1 MADSSNLDELLRFP
15 RGSNSK
21 RGRNLPGPESLSK
34 PTEPRGLNPLDVL
47 SLPPAQ
53 RELVNWLA
61 RRNQARLSEIQQSLA
76 QEPNRIEK
84 TLLDLKEA
92 GYVQEVLIE
101 GQVAYRVVFR
111 GAVSRAGRKLSND
124 IWDLIDLDN
133 ITFLQQVPVFQSLS
147 RQELERI
154 VSKLEE
160 RHFSRNQVI
169 LWQGD
174 PPDLFY
180 LIKRGVVGITR
191 LSSHGNPQFL
201 SYLKQGEVLGEVGL
215 LIGTSSTATVTA
227 LSEVHVLTM
236 KRQDFEDLLANYNRV
251 AVEVAR
257 ILGQRL
263 AATTARLSNTMKDS
277 HVCVLLGI
285 GSGAGCTT
293 LGAAIALILA
303 RAEGQTVYTEYPA
316 PERLPSRFGFVQ
328 RSEITRHPGGYDVFV
343 GQQAPGLPPSVRATL
358 MLDQLR
364 DHYENIVIGAPES
377 VSDKIPY
384 LLDHADQVIIV
395 TLPDPVSRGRARD
408 LRAALKAFISPEQ
421 TSLFTVINRANRE
434 DATVPAAGQAEDEIP
449 FLESL
454 PPLMEQRRDNL
465 PEPLAQV
472 ARSLGNR
479 LGRTNQIGVYIP
491 TTVGVDRSADTKAY
505 LEKTLSFMGQLFGG
519 ATSSQAQG
527 MWSSS
532 KAELVGEAIY
542 IVRSYVTQS
551 DLDRH
556 LPEVIEYAESL
567 KQELKQEAI
576 ALEVNQ
582 KLMLV

>member
-1 MADSSNLDELLRFP
+1 MADSGNLDELLRSP
-15 RGSNSK
+15 RGSNST

-34 PTEPRGLNPLDVL
+34 PAEPKGLNPLDVL

-61 RRNQARLSEIQQSLA
+61 RRNQAGISEIQQSLA
-76 QEPNRIEK
+76 QEPDRIERV
-84 TLLDLKEA
+84 LSDLKEA

-111 GAVSRAGRKLSND
+111 GAVSRAGRKLSNN
-124 IWDLIDLDN
+124 IWNLIDLDN
-133 ITFLQQVPVFQSLS
+133 VTFLQQVPLFQSLS

-154 VSKLEE
+154 ASKLEE
-160 RHFSRNQVI
+160 RHYSRNQVI

-174 PPDLFY
+174 PPNLFY
-180 LIKRGVVGITR
+180 LIKRGVVGVTH
-191 LSSHGNPQFL
+191 LSSHGNAQFL
-201 SYLKQGEVLGEVGL
+201 SYLKQGEILGEVGL
-215 LIGTSSTATVTA
+215 VTGTSSTATVTA
-227 LSEVHVLTM
+227 LSEVQVLTM
-236 KRQDFEDLLANYNRV
+236 KRQDFEDLLANYDRV
-251 AVEVAR
+251 AVGVAR

-263 AATTARLSNTMKDS
+263 AATNARLSNRMKDS

-285 GSGAGCTT
+285 GSGADCTT
-293 LGAAIALILA
+293 LGAAIALTLA
-303 RAEGQTVYTEYPA
+303 QAEGQTVYTEYPA
-316 PERLPSRFGFVQ
+316 PERLLSLFGFAQ
-328 RSEITRHPGGYDVFV
+328 KKEINRHPGGYDVFV
-343 GQQAPGLPPSVRATL
+343 GQQTPRLPPSVRATL

-364 DHYENIVIGAPES
+364 DSYDNIVISAPES
-377 VSDKIPY
+377 VSDKNPC

-395 TLPDPVSRGRARD
+395 ALPDPASRERARD
-408 LRAALKAFISPEQ
+408 LRAALKAFTSPEQ
-421 TSLFTVINRANRE
+421 TSLFTVINHATRE
-434 DATVPAAGQAEDEIP
+434 DATVPASGQAEDEIP

-454 PPLMEQRRDNL
+454 PPLMEQRYDNL
-465 PEPLAQV
+465 PEPLARV

-491 TTVGVDRSADTKAY
+491 ATVGVDGSADTRAY

-519 ATSSQAQG
+519 ATGSQAQG
-527 MWSSS
+527 IWSSS

-556 LPEVIEYAESL
+556 LPQVIEYAESL